1 MTTNENLLQR
11 IEQLETLNK
20 VHEKN
25 RELEQQ
31 AIKMALTQVNYL
43 NKWTK
48 EIDGRLD
55 WLIHSH
61 DYLTQLW
68 MQMAQRYQD
77 SYEQAFEW
85 GVQNLAKPAQELQL
99 EESENATDLFGKYRP
114 IRDGRRRSSSETIP
128 AWQDRLPDR

>member
-48 EIDGRLD
+48 
-55 WLIHSH
+55 
-61 DYLTQLW
+61 
-68 MQMAQRYQD
+68 
-77 SYEQAFEW
+77 
-85 GVQNLAKPAQELQL
+85 
-99 EESENATDLFGKYRP
+99 
-114 IRDGRRRSSSETIP
+114 
-128 AWQDRLPDR
+128 